1 VQRAACE
8 LHGIGQNL
16 IPFKKKHSDII
27 EMYQYE
33 FELFLH
39 FYFKTLNLYDIAQR
53 KLVELSMPLDGAE
66 LCEGILHLM
75 AGVKVTTARGID
87 CIDGTPMCF
96 FDDAAF
102 VRLFKTQSRNYCF
115 AMKSLIGKDSKR
127 PIDSFAIFFA
137 FFEGVKK
144 FGLPESELCPLI
156 PLIIAK
162 SQQDLSSIWKC
173 LNTGCGVRKNG
184 DTYYCHVC
192 ISNGNSIV
200 CF

>member
-16 IPFKKKHSDII
+16 IPFKKKHSDMS

-33 FELFLH
+33 FEFFLH

-53 KLVELSMPLDGAE
+53 KSVELSMPLDGAE
-66 LCEGILHLM
+66 LCDGILHLM
-75 AGVKVTTARGID
+75 AGVKVTNARGID

-127 PIDSFAIFFA
+127 PIDSFAIFLLSLRMLKNLVWQSQSYWLWGTKERRYPLLPCV
-137 FFEGVKK
+137 FF
-144 FGLPESELCPLI
+144 
-156 PLIIAK
+156 
-162 SQQDLSSIWKC
+162 QW
-173 LNTGCGVRKNG
+173 
-184 DTYYCHVC
+184 
-192 ISNGNSIV
+192 
-200 CF
+200 